1 MNVRYLK
8 SLVPYLHSKSYN
20 FEELSDWFMI
30 LRFRDKV
37 TEIVGE
43 HFTAS
48 WTEPIILNYLILT
61 WSVGWIFCVLNET
74 RASWYNNSVELVRVI
89 AFRSSEGSGKKELA
103 LWYSCFLSKSIG
115 VRNNKILIKNI
126 CCHKSRLNN

>member
-1 MNVRYLK
+1 MTVRYLK

-20 FEELSDWFMI
+20 FEELSDRFMI

-43 HFTAS
+43 HFKDS
-48 WTEPIILNYLILT
+48 WTESYTSIILNYLILT

-74 RASWYNNSVELVRVI
+74 WASWYNNSVELVRVT

-103 LWYSCFLSKSIG
+103 LWCSCILSKSIN
-115 VRNNKILIKNI
+115 VRDK
-126 CCHKSRLNN
+126 KSFLEFLFIQM